1 MTTHEAATKNPLVL
15 AFVGDA
21 YWTLYIRRMLIEKSQ
36 AKASKLHLEANK
48 YVCAIAQ
55 SGFFNKIAPFL
66 TEIEI
71 GIAGRARNAEVHTRP
86 KNCTLAEY
94 KLATAFEAVVG
105 YNLLIGNKKRLSNLF
120 EIVFASLDEFGN
132 LRKN

>member
-1 MTTHEAATKNPLVL
+1 MTTQEAAAKNPLVL

-21 YWTLYIRRMLIEKSQ
+21 YWTLFIRQMLIEKSQ
-36 AKASKLHLEANK
+36 AKVNKLHIEANK

-55 SGFFNKIAPFL
+55 SVFFNKLAPFL

-71 GIAGRARNAEVHTRP
+71 GIAGRARNADAHTRP

-105 YNLLIGNKKRLSNLF
+105 YNLLIGDKKRLQNLF
-120 EIVFASLDEFGN
+120 AIVLEGACL
-132 LRKN
+132 